1 MMITKKW
8 VTLFCLSLLLF
19 AAACSGGATD
29 TPSSSGEASGSEGDS
44 SGKVELRMTWWGS
57 QTRHDLTTKVIQLF
71 EEKHPGITIK
81 PEYSGWDGYFDK
93 LTTQVA
99 GSNAPDIIQMDYA
112 FLTDFARRGALL
124 DLTPFAESKELRTE
138 DHDQSMI
145 TAGSIDDKLYA
156 ITLGVNAPG
165 VIYDATVFQELG
177 IEEPQESWT
186 WKDFGDI
193 ATKIAAAKGEGFYGS
208 ADISGTTNMFEVFI
222 RQSGKG
228 LFDGGTM
235 TATSEEL
242 QQWFDMWGALREN
255 GGVTTAEITAS
266 TTNALETR
274 PISLGTAAMDFAW
287 SNQLLTFQQVN
298 KNQDHKLGIQ
308 VLPHGVNEQQ
318 IGEYLKPGQFLSGY
332 GKTKHPKEVAMFI
345 DFMVN
350 DPEATAILGSERGV
364 PVNSSIRAQ
373 MQPTLPEAEQAI
385 FQFIDTVSKHSS
397 EIDPPYP
404 QGFAE
409 VDTSFKSAS
418 EQIAFGQGSTPDV
431 IAQFI
436 EGAKAT
442 LGSSQ

>member
-1 MMITKKW
+1 MIITKKW

-19 AAACSGGATD
+19 ATACSGGTSG
-29 TPSSSGEASGSEGDS
+29 TPVSSGDTSEGS
-44 SGKVELRMTWWGS
+44 TSEKIELRMTWWGS
-57 QTRHDLTTKVIQLF
+57 QTRHDLTTQVIKLF

-124 DLTPFAESKELRTE
+124 DLTPYADQELGIK
-138 DHDQSMI
+138 DHDKSMI

-165 VIYDATVFQELG
+165 VVYDATLFQQLG
-177 IEEPQESWT
+177 IEEPKESWT
-186 WKDFGDI
+186 WEDFSAI
-193 ATKIAAAKGEGFYGS
+193 AAQIAAAKGEGFYGT
-208 ADISGTTNMFEVFI
+208 ADISGATNMFEVFV

-228 LFDGGTM
+228 LFEDGVM
-235 TATSEEL
+235 TATSDQLKE
-242 QQWFDMWGALREN
+242 WFEMWAALREN
-255 GGVTTAEITAS
+255 GGATSAEVTAS

-308 VLPHGVNEQQ
+308 VLPHGVNEQR
-318 IGEYLKPGQFLSGY
+318 IGEYLKPGQFMSGY
-332 GKTKHPKEVAMFI
+332 SKTKHPKEVAMFI

-364 PVNSSIRAQ
+364 PVNASIREQ
-373 MQPTLPEAEQAI
+373 LQPQLSEGEKII
-385 FQFIDTVSKHSS
+385 FQFIDIVSKHSS
-397 EIDPPYP
+397 EISPPYP

-418 EQIAFGQGSTPDV
+418 EQIAFGQGSMTD
-431 IAQFI
+431 IIHQFI
-436 EGAKAT
+436 EGAQAT
-442 LGSSQ
+442 LASSQ

>member
-19 AAACSGGATD
+19 ATACSGGATD
-29 TPSSSGEASGSEGDS
+29 KPASSGEASESEGDS
-44 SGKVELRMTWWGS
+44 SGKIELRMTWWGS

-145 TAGSIDDKLYA
+145 TAGSIDNKLYA

-193 ATKIAAAKGEGFYGS
+193 ATKIAAAKGDGFYGS

-298 KNQDHKLGIQ
+298 KNQDH
-308 VLPHGVNEQQ
+308 
-318 IGEYLKPGQFLSGY
+318 
-332 GKTKHPKEVAMFI
+332 
-345 DFMVN
+345 
-350 DPEATAILGSERGV
+350 
-364 PVNSSIRAQ
+364 
-373 MQPTLPEAEQAI
+373 
-385 FQFIDTVSKHSS
+385 
-397 EIDPPYP
+397 
-404 QGFAE
+404 
-409 VDTSFKSAS
+409 
-418 EQIAFGQGSTPDV
+418 
-431 IAQFI
+431 
-436 EGAKAT
+436 
-442 LGSSQ
+442 

>member
-1 MMITKKW
+1 MIINKKW

-19 AAACSGGATD
+19 ATACSGGTSSTPAT
-29 TPSSSGEASGSEGDS
+29 SGDS
-44 SGKVELRMTWWGS
+44 GQGGASDKIELRMTWWGS
-57 QTRHDLTTKVIQLF
+57 QTRHDLTTKVIKLF

-81 PEYSGWDGYFDK
+81 AEYSGWDGYFDK

-124 DLTPFAESKELRTE
+124 DLTPYADKELRIK
-138 DHDQSMI
+138 DHDKSMI

-165 VIYDATVFQELG
+165 VIYDATLFQQLG
-177 IEEPQESWT
+177 IEEPKESWT
-186 WKDFGDI
+186 WDDFS
-193 ATKIAAAKGEGFYGS
+193 ATAAKIAAANGDGFYGS
-208 ADISGTTNMFEVFI
+208 ADISGATNMFEVFV

-228 LFDGGTM
+228 LFEDGTM
-235 TATSEEL
+235 TATSDQLKE
-242 QQWFDMWGALREN
+242 WFEMWAALREN
-255 GGVTTAEITAS
+255 RGATSAEVAAS

-308 VLPHGVNEQQ
+308 VLPHGVNEKR

-332 GKTKHPKEVAMFI
+332 AKSKHPKEVAMFI

-364 PVNSSIRAQ
+364 PVNASIREQ
-373 MQPTLPEAEQAI
+373 MQPKLSDAEKVI

-397 EIDPPYP
+397 EISPPYP
-404 QGFAE
+404 QGFSE
-409 VDTSFKSAS
+409 VDTSFKSTS
-418 EQIAFGQGSTPDV
+418 EQIAFGQGSMTDI